1 MRPNI
6 VTAAA
11 QRILVLDGAMGTMI
25 QRHKLEEE
33 DFRGTRFAQHPSP
46 LKGNNDLLALTR
58 PDILRGIHDAYFE
71 AGADIVETNTFSSTT
86 IAQADYGLE
95 SAVWDLNVASA
106 RIAREAALAW
116 TAKNPDQPRFVAG
129 SVGPTNRT
137 ASISPDVNDPGYR
150 AVTFNELVEA
160 YQQQMEALMEGGVD
174 ALLIETVFDTLNA
187 KAALFAA
194 EAAFDRQGKRLPIM
208 VSGTITDASGR
219 TLSGQTAEAF
229 WVSMSHAPLF
239 SIGLNCALGAEQ
251 LTPHLEALSNVAH
264 CGVSAHPNAGLPN
277 EMGEYDQGP
286 EAMAA
291 QLQPFLEKGLVNILG
306 GCCGTTPDHI
316 RAIADLVRD
325 RQPRPV
331 STKSELA

>member
-33 DFRGTRFAQHPSP
+33 DFRGARFAQHPSP

-160 YQQQMEALMEGGVD
+160 YQQQME
-174 ALLIETVFDTLNA
+174 
-187 KAALFAA
+187 
-194 EAAFDRQGKRLPIM
+194 
-208 VSGTITDASGR
+208 
-219 TLSGQTAEAF
+219 
-229 WVSMSHAPLF
+229 
-239 SIGLNCALGAEQ
+239 
-251 LTPHLEALSNVAH
+251 
-264 CGVSAHPNAGLPN
+264 
-277 EMGEYDQGP
+277 
-286 EAMAA
+286 
-291 QLQPFLEKGLVNILG
+291 
-306 GCCGTTPDHI
+306 
-316 RAIADLVRD
+316 
-325 RQPRPV
+325 
-331 STKSELA
+331 